1 MCRTSSKEQIDIM
14 QFFDPQGLGATET
27 MGSGS
32 RTPALENRR
41 CNKLEEHS
49 EADISIWKEAL
60 FGAELL
66 LLHASPVYYGF
77 GIPRGD
83 GSAVIV
89 IPGFLGNDEYLGH
102 LHNWLDRIGYR
113 TYLSGIDLN
122 VECPNLLIRDRL
134 AMIIERAR
142 RETGKKVHIVGH
154 SLGGVLARSVA
165 HQRPDDI
172 GSVITIASPFRGVVA
187 HRAILSAAKL
197 VRLQI
202 LKNQGERVLPGC
214 YTAHCTCEF
223 ICSLKSDIP
232 DSVMK
237 TAIYTQDDGVVDW
250 RYCLTHEPGSDF
262 EVPGTHIGLAF
273 NSSVYSI
280 IAKRL
285 HLACVQ

>member
-1 MCRTSSKEQIDIM
+1 
-14 QFFDPQGLGATET
+14 
-27 MGSGS
+27 MGSGTRIPVINS
-32 RTPALENRR
+32 GRNPR
-41 CNKLEEHS
+41 LEEHS

-102 LHNWLDRIGYR
+102 LNGWLGRIGYR
-113 TYLSGIDLN
+113 TYVSGINLN
-122 VECPNLLIRDRL
+122 AECPNLLIRDRL
-134 AMIIERAR
+134 ARTIDKAL
-142 RETGKKVHIVGH
+142 RETDRKIHIIGH
-154 SLGGVLARSVA
+154 SLGGVIARSVA

-172 GSVITIASPFRGVVA
+172 ASVITIASPFRGVVA
-187 HRAILSAAKL
+187 HRAILSAANL
-197 VRLQI
+197 VRTHI
-202 LKNQGERVLPGC
+202 LKEHGSKVLPDC
-214 YTAHCTCEF
+214 YTAHCTCDF
-223 ICSLKSDIP
+223 ICSLKSQIP
-232 DSVMK
+232 ESVIK

-250 RYCLTHEPGSDF
+250 RYCLTHDPGCDF

-280 IAKRL
+280 IANRL
-285 HLACVQ
+285 HFACTQ

>member
-1 MCRTSSKEQIDIM
+1 
-14 QFFDPQGLGATET
+14 
-27 MGSGS
+27 MGSGT
-32 RTPALENRR
+32 RTPTVSSRGSQTV
-41 CNKLEEHS
+41 EEHA

-102 LHNWLDRIGYR
+102 LHGWLDRIGYR
-113 TYLSGIDLN
+113 TYISGIDLN
-122 VECPNLLIRDRL
+122 AECPNLLIRDFV
-134 AMIIERAR
+134 AKTIDKAI
-142 RETGKKVHIVGH
+142 RESGGKVHIVGH
-154 SLGGVLARSVA
+154 SLGGVIARSVA
-165 HQRPDDI
+165 SQRPEDVA
-172 GSVITIASPFRGVVA
+172 SVITIASPFRGIVA
-187 HRAILSAAKL
+187 HRAIISAAKF
-197 VRLQI
+197 VRTQI
-202 LKNQGERVLPGC
+202 LRDRGPEVLPDC

-223 ICSLKSDIP
+223 ICSLKSKIP
-232 DSVMK
+232 AQVME

-250 RYCLTHEPGSDF
+250 RYCLTHNAESDF

-280 IAKRL
+280 IARRL
-285 HLACVQ
+285 HQACTQ